1 MEKICIVTDSTNVLP
16 ASMLESYPIKI
27 VSLNVLEGDTTYKE
41 TEVDNDFVFD
51 KFDNKIILTTS
62 QPSPSEFLDAY
73 NEAFTEKYD
82 KVLVLPLSQGIS
94 GTYQSA
100 ILAKNMLDEPDNV
113 YVFDTLLAAY
123 GNELMM
129 LELCRL
135 LDEKMAFDKIVE
147 RMNTI
152 TKKTTLVFTV
162 ESLFHLQKGGR
173 LSKAQALIG
182 TVLRVKPMIKMTEG
196 KLKLFNKERTLK
208 KLYEFTIN
216 LLKEDPNYAP
226 DKTLHVRLIERNSKE
241 NMETLKKHIED
252 NFEHVDMTV
261 QDMLSPVFSIH
272 IGPKGFGI
280 VWYFD

>member
-1 MEKICIVTDSTNVLP
+1 MEKIAIVTDSTMVLP
-16 ASMLESYPIKI
+16 KSILENYPIKI

-41 TEVDNDFVFD
+41 TEIDNDFVFD

-73 NEAFTEKYD
+73 NEAFADGFD
-82 KVLVLPLSQGIS
+82 KVLVLPLSEGLS

-100 ILAKNMLDEPDNV
+100 VLAKNMLEAPKKV
-113 YVFDTLLAAY
+113 YVFDTQLASY

-135 LDEKMAFDKIVE
+135 FDEKKGFDAIVE
-147 RMNTI
+147 RMNSVTA
-152 TKKTTLVFTV
+152 KSTLVFTV
-162 ESLFHLQKGGR
+162 ENLFHLQKGGR

-182 TVLRVKPMIKMTEG
+182 TALRVKPMIKMTDG
-196 KLKLFNKERTLK
+196 KLKLFNKERTMK
-208 KLYEFTIN
+208 KLYDFTIKM
-216 LLKEDPNYAP
+216 LKEDPHYAP
-226 DKTLHVRLIERNSKE
+226 DKTLHIRFIERNSKD
-241 NMETLKKHIED
+241 NLETMKEHID
-252 NFEHVDMTV
+252 ANFEHVDMSI